1 MYTFDATIDW
11 MPMPEY
17 RRTALLVG
25 CLFLVTHVTSVTA
38 RVLYGP
44 VIADPAA
51 VDPASDTGMLVG
63 AMLEVVLALAVVG
76 TAIALYPVARRVSRT
91 VALGYVALR
100 TLEGGVIL
108 SGVVS
113 TLALVSIRGQIAAGE
128 HGLAPLAHALLD
140 LQEWAF
146 VVGPGFVCGTNTVL
160 MAYLV
165 WKSGFVPR
173 FIGVLG
179 LIGGPLVFA
188 VNVIKVTGLEG
199 QLMPWIGVCVVPVFA
214 WEICLAVYLLVKG
227 FRPITQRRSLD
238 RA

>member
-1 MYTFDATIDW
+1 
-11 MPMPEY
+11 MPEY

-25 CLFLVTHVTSVTA
+25 ALFLLTHVTSVTA

-44 VIADPAA
+44 VIADPTTA
-51 VDPASDTGMLVG
+51 DPTATYLPRDGGLLAG
-63 AMLEVVLALAVVG
+63 ALLEVVLALAVVG

-100 TLEGGVIL
+100 TLESGIIL

-113 TLALVSIRGQIAAGE
+113 TLALRSVRGQIAADVD
-128 HGLAPLAHALLD
+128 GLAPIATALLD

-165 WKSGFVPR
+165 WRSGFVPR
-173 FIGVLG
+173 FIGLLG

-188 VNVIKVTGLEG
+188 VNVVKVAGLEG
-199 QLMPWIGVCVVPVFA
+199 QLMPWIGLGVVPVFA
-214 WEICLAVYLLVKG
+214 WEICLAVYLLIKG
-227 FRPITQRRSLD
+227 FREPMIRTAR
-238 RA
+238 

>member
-1 MYTFDATIDW
+1 
-11 MPMPEY
+11 MPEY

-25 CLFLVTHVTSVTA
+25 ALFLLTHVTSVTA
-38 RVLYGP
+38 RVLYAP
-44 VIADPAA
+44 VIADPTTA
-51 VDPASDTGMLVG
+51 DPTTDSRLLAG
-63 AMLEVVLALAVVG
+63 ALLEVVLALAVVG

-100 TLEGGVIL
+100 TLESGIIL

-113 TLALVSIRGQIAAGE
+113 TLALRSVRGQIAADVD
-128 HGLAPLAHALLD
+128 GLAPIATALLD

-165 WKSGFVPR
+165 WHSGFVPR
-173 FIGVLG
+173 FIGLLG

-188 VNVIKVTGLEG
+188 VTVVKLTGLDGE
-199 QLMPWIGVCVVPVFA
+199 LMPWIGLGVVPVFA

-227 FRPITQRRSLD
+227 FRPITRREFIDARLN
-238 RA
+238 R